1 MDKKLLTAGVIV
13 AIAFSLFSVMKPA
26 RVVER
31 TIQAG
36 SVSSPDIM
44 SPYFSFGGL
53 KHWAGRTDS
62 LTQATTTVCAIQ
74 SPAATSTLAWAGVL
88 FKVSS
93 TTASIVTLATS
104 TSPYATTTLLIAN
117 NIGANAQGY
126 VNFQGSSANVLAPNT
141 WVVVGMAG
149 GTGTFSPTGT
159 CQAEFM
165 ALE

>member
-1 MDKKLLTAGVIV
+1 MINKLIGGIAVLALVVAIV
-13 AIAFSLFSVMKPA
+13 AISRPA
-26 RVVER
+26 QISQK
-31 TIQAG
+31 TIQSGA
-36 SVSSPDIM
+36 VASPDII

-62 LTQATTTVCAIQ
+62 MTQATTTVCAIQ
-74 SPAATSTLAWAGVL
+74 SPAATSTLAWASVL

-126 VNFQGSSANVLAPNT
+126 VNFHGSSANVLAPNT
-141 WVVVGMAG
+141 WVVVGMQG

-159 CQAEFM
+159 CQVEFM